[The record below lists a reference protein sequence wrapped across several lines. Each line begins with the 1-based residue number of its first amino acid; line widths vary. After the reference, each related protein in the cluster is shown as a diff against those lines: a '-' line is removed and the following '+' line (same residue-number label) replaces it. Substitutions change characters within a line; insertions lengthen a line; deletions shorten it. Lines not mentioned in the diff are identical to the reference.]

1 MRPDPLRPYPLPVAP
16 VPIAQALSPVQSPPP
31 PNRQAARYLSNGE
44 AAEFLR
50 LSPRTLEKQRV
61 IGGGPRFRKFGR
73 RVMYAVIDLEV
84 WADARSF
91 GMTSD
96 PEYTEATAVRAKP
109 TSLTQHA
116 TRSHTDA
123 ATAVRSNAA

>member
-1 MRPDPLRPYPLPVAP
+1 MENPAMRPAPLPLY
-16 VPIAQALSPVQSPPP
+16 PIPPATQTTLSAKTTPS
-31 PNRQAARYLSNGE
+31 ARYLTNTE

-73 RVMYAVIDLEV
+73 RVMYALSDLEA

-91 GMTSD
+91 EMTSD
-96 PEYTEATAVRAKP
+96 PHYTEPYPARHSDEP
-109 TSLTQHA
+109 
-116 TRSHTDA
+116 
-123 ATAVRSNAA
+123 